1 MVKYKRN
8 NQEIKKKVGISKFN
22 SEEELSSIR
31 FSCADE
37 ALGEIK
43 NLFFLD
49 QLAEERILLE
59 IFSPNDEVFKSQ
71 NINNLPQYQVFTQSQ
86 LLKKGFMTNQK
97 FVDSCK
103 YQGDYSVKT
112 ILSIKDGQ
120 RRLNCQFKGFYIL
133 LSNRRLA
140 TLNKEPELYLRITES
155 TYYWI
160 HPAVGTQKKFQRF
173 HLLNFFNWI
182 KIAISTKM
190 SSK

>member
-1 MVKYKRN
+1 M
-8 NQEIKKKVGISKFN
+8 GISKFN

-59 IFSPNDEVFKSQ
+59 IFSQNDEEFHPLSLE
-71 NINNLPQYQVFTQSQ
+71 NLSKDQLFTQGQ
-86 LLKKGFMTNQK
+86 LLKKGFRTNQK

-112 ILSIKDGQ
+112 ILAIKDEQ
-120 RRLNCQFKGFYIL
+120 RRLNCQFKGYYIL

-140 TLNKEPELYLRITES
+140 TLNKEPELYIRMTES

-160 HPAVGTQKKFQRF
+160 NPAVGTQKKFQRF

-182 KIAISTKM
+182 KSVIFTKM

>member
-1 MVKYKRN
+1 M
-8 NQEIKKKVGISKFN
+8 GINKFN

-59 IFSPNDEVFKSQ
+59 IFSPNDEVFKPLSLDKISKDQ
-71 NINNLPQYQVFTQSQ
+71 LFTQSQ
-86 LLKKGFMTNQK
+86 LLKKGFRTNQK

-103 YQGDYSVKT
+103 YQGDYSVET
-112 ILSIKDGQ
+112 ILTIKDEQ
-120 RRLNCQFKGFYIL
+120 RRLNCQFKGYYIL
-133 LSNRRLA
+133 LSNKRLA

-160 HPAVGTQKKFQRF
+160 NPTVGTQKKFQRF

-182 KIAISTKM
+182 KNAISTKT

>member
-1 MVKYKRN
+1 M
-8 NQEIKKKVGISKFN
+8 GINKFN

-59 IFSPNDEVFKSQ
+59 IFSPNDDEFKSLDIVDISKDQ
-71 NINNLPQYQVFTQSQ
+71 IFTQNQ
-86 LLKKGFMTNQK
+86 LLKKGFRTNQK

-112 ILSIKDGQ
+112 ILTIKDEQ

-133 LSNRRLA
+133 LSNRRIA
-140 TLNKEPELYLRITES
+140 AINKEPELYLRITES

-160 HPAVGTQKKFQRF
+160 NPAVGTQKKFQRF

-182 KIAISTKM
+182 KSAISTKM